1 MAMHEEA
8 GEMDFTNVNYV
19 AVMLAAAASFIFG
32 GVWYGIFSKPWMEA
46 AGMTM
51 EDIKPSG
58 GPVLAP
64 YVNAF
69 LAELVMAFMLAGI
82 LLTLGGGHA
91 NLKAG
96 LVTGAMIWL
105 GFVMSSLIV
114 NHSFQG
120 AKKALT
126 MIDGGH
132 WLGVLLIQGA
142 AIGSMASH

>member
-1 MAMHEEA
+1 
-8 GEMDFTNVNYV
+8 MDFSHVNYL

-32 GVWYGIFSKPWMEA
+32 GVWYGIFSRQWMEA

-64 YVNAF
+64 YIIAF
-69 LAELVMAFMLAGI
+69 LAELVMAFMLASV
-82 LLTLGGGHA
+82 LMTLGGGPTS
-91 NLKAG
+91 LEAG
-96 LVTGAMIWL
+96 LITGAMIWL
-105 GFVMSSLIV
+105 GFIMASLVV

-126 MIDGGH
+126 LIDGGH

-142 AIGSMASH
+142 VIGWMTSH